1 MSKKPP
7 SSRPS
12 YIPRGYE
19 WLPEACNRVF
29 GVLGAEGR
37 ELVHQMLAEGDV
49 GAMLLNRVGN
59 DYPVPKRMWRKFP
72 DERKVYARFADG
84 WMRFS
89 LKPKKFVCGWL
100 FVPEGAFSSL
110 IDPDNETESW
120 GRTSAKHGID
130 IENHAPIENQRSH
143 PETRREERKRETK
156 EKYQRWFELSQE
168 IKAEGKYTRP
178 TDIASAVAKRET
190 ARMKEKGIKEK
201 GVNGPN
207 IHRRLNDQHPGW
219 VE

>member
-1 MSKKPP
+1 
-7 SSRPS
+7 
-12 YIPRGYE
+12 
-19 WLPEACNRVF
+19 
-29 GVLGAEGR
+29 
-37 ELVHQMLAEGDV
+37 
-49 GAMLLNRVGN
+49 
-59 DYPVPKRMWRKFP
+59 MWRK
-72 DERKVYARFADG
+72 DLERKVYPRFEDG
-84 WMRFS
+84 WMRMS
-89 LKPKKFVCGWL
+89 LRPKKFVSGPL
-100 FVPEGAFSSL
+100 FVPERAFSSL
-110 IDPDNETESW
+110 INPGNETG
-120 GRTSAKHGID
+120 GRGPTSVKHGTGLD
-130 IENHAPIENQRSH
+130 NYAPVDNQRSG

-156 EKYQRWFELSQE
+156 EKYQLWFERSQE